1 MVLGSLEQRLR
12 ALENGRS
19 AAKKGYTRFLT
30 ERGRIFSTPLPLP
43 AYIRQFGAYTPNEE
57 RLVKVLH
64 NFDEHEPI
72 DGLSASFYELDD
84 EILAAGKWEIPLLK
98 SDEIR

>member
-1 MVLGSLEQRLR
+1 MIRGSLEQRLR

-43 AYIRQFGAYTPNEE
+43 AYVRQFGAYTPNEE

-64 NFDEHEPI
+64 NFDEPI
-72 DGLSASFYELDD
+72 DGLSASLYELDD

>member
-1 MVLGSLEQRLR
+1 MVLGTLEQRLR
-12 ALENGRS
+12 ALEAGRS

-30 ERGRIFSTPLPLP
+30 ESGRIFSTPLPLP
-43 AYIRQFGAYTPNEE
+43 AYIRQFGVYTPNEE

-64 NFDEHEPI
+64 NFDEPP

-84 EILAAGKWEIPLLK
+84 EILAAGKWEIPQLK

>member
-1 MVLGSLEQRLR
+1 VVLGSLEQRLR
-12 ALENGRS
+12 ALEAGQF

-64 NFDEHEPI
+64 NFDEPI
-72 DGLSASFYELDD
+72 DGLSASLCELDD